1 MPLLC
6 VQMTWT
12 CSIDTFLF
20 NVSERGEP
28 PVGGIRILVQDDYE
42 VIAFPDVGQPEV
54 RVEHGGAK
62 RNESKELVVPVSQV
76 FTGIWRVGR
85 GGWDSGER
93 RTTGDPKG
101 AMDTCYPGG
110 TRGAHGPGQD
120 TRPAETNSMV
130 SRYGANG

>member
-62 RNESKELVVPVSQV
+62 RNESKELVVPVSWLAAACLRTQPFNRKDKEQQHPELSYHDV
-76 FTGIWRVGR
+76 GI
-85 GGWDSGER
+85 
-93 RTTGDPKG
+93 
-101 AMDTCYPGG
+101 
-110 TRGAHGPGQD
+110 
-120 TRPAETNSMV
+120 TRPVVKASRETLLNRSV
-130 SRYGANG
+130 